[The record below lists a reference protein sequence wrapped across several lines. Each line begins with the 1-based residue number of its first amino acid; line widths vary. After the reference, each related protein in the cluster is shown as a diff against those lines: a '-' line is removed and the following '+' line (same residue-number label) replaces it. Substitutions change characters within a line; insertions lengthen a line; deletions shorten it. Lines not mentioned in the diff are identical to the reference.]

1 MPTQI
6 PITDLVKGRWYV
18 GRGRNGN
25 VGFWDGD
32 CFLVIGMKFE
42 YVIKNEPYY
51 TEETGCFQ
59 PFAMV
64 DEGVMVEPFGK
75 SGWDLHYGRRVEF
88 GMGHQKHALESLRGP
103 AHREDSYAPRS

>member
-1 MPTQI
+1 
-6 PITDLVKGRWYV
+6 V

-25 VGFWDGD
+25 VGFWDGER
-32 CFLVIGMKFE
+32 FLVIGMKFE

-51 TEETGCFQ
+51 TDDCGCFQ

-75 SGWDLHYGRRVEF
+75 VGWDAHYGRRLEF
-88 GMGHQKHALESLRGP
+88 GLPPQKSALERLRDP
-103 AHREDSYAPRS
+103 SS